1 MDNNAVE
8 IVGYVAMA
16 ILVVSFIPRKL
27 RWVRIINF
35 VGCVLFVIYGILLG
49 WKYPL
54 IISNGIIA
62 LIQCY
67 HLLPKK
73 KTATT
78 END

>member
-8 IVGYVAMA
+8 MVGYVAMA
-16 ILVVSFIPRKL
+16 ILAVSFIPREL

-35 VGCVLFVIYGILLG
+35 IGCVLFVIYGILLG

-62 LIQCY
+62 IIQCY
-67 HLLPKK
+67 HLLIKK
-73 KTATT
+73 KAATT
-78 END
+78 ENH

>member
-1 MDNNAVE
+1 MNNSAVE
-8 IVGYVAMA
+8 MVGYLAMA
-16 ILVVSFIPRKL
+16 ILVISFIPGNL

-67 HLLPKK
+67 HLLSKK
-73 KTATT
+73 KAAKT
-78 END
+78 ENH

>member
-8 IVGYVAMA
+8 VVGYVAMA
-16 ILVVSFIPRKL
+16 ILVVSFIPREL

-35 VGCVLFVIYGILLG
+35 IGCVLFVIYGILLG

-67 HLLPKK
+67 HLLRKK
-73 KTATT
+73 KPAKK
-78 END
+78 ENH

>member
-1 MDNNAVE
+1 MNNNVVE
-8 IVGYVAMA
+8 VVGYLAMA
-16 ILVVSFIPRKL
+16 VLVVSFVPRTL

-35 VGCVLFVIYGILLG
+35 IGCILFVIYGILLG

-67 HLLPKK
+67 HLLSKK
-73 KTATT
+73 KTAKK
-78 END
+78 ENR

>member
-8 IVGYVAMA
+8 VVGYMAMA
-16 ILVVSFIPRKL
+16 ILVVSFIPGEL

-35 VGCVLFVIYGILLG
+35 AGCVLFVIYGILLG

-62 LIQCY
+62 LIQVY
-67 HLLPKK
+67 HLLSKK
-73 KTATT
+73 KPAKK
-78 END
+78 ENH